1 MDPSPWCIT
10 SPSVSFEPV
19 FCDGNW
25 PLCLLCWP
33 NISEVGLFCCS
44 SKSVYGNNV
53 ACSVGWVSCMAA
65 EKSGQGPADAVVSD
79 LGHFCGERGE
89 LF

>member
-1 MDPSPWCIT
+1 M
-10 SPSVSFEPV
+10 
-19 FCDGNW
+19 
-25 PLCLLCWP
+25 
-33 NISEVGLFCCS
+33 
-44 SKSVYGNNV
+44 YGNNV